1 MIRNFAEIPSSE
13 LAAVADLNQERLTAA
28 QTRYPAITVT
38 QDYHDLFAMD
48 LDAVV
53 IATPPGTHYPIAKE
67 CLNQGLHT
75 LVEKPLTLE
84 SAHAQ
89 ELVDLADSKGLTL
102 MVGHTFEYNAA
113 VRELKRLIDN
123 GDLGQ
128 IFYIDAVRV
137 NLGLFQ
143 RNLNVM
149 WDLAPHDVSILL
161 YLLEQP
167 EVTVSARG
175 TSCVFEGVHDVVY
188 MNLMFPNGSL
198 AHIRVSWLDPN
209 KTRRITVVGNK
220 KMVVYDDVESL
231 EKIKIYDKGVDVPPY
246 TDSYGDFQCS
256 YRYGDVLIPNIRFV
270 EPLRL
275 ECQHFIDCILQ
286 GTEPQSSG
294 RVGMNV
300 VRVLEAADRSLQN
313 GGAEHTVSLSE
324 SQLVPANGDE
334 NGKGAL

>member
-1 MIRNFAEIPSSE
+1 
-13 LAAVADLNQERLTAA
+13 
-28 QTRYPAITVT
+28 
-38 QDYHDLFAMD
+38 
-48 LDAVV
+48 
-53 IATPPGTHYPIAKE
+53 
-67 CLNQGLHT
+67 
-75 LVEKPLTLE
+75 
-84 SAHAQ
+84 
-89 ELVDLADSKGLTL
+89 
-102 MVGHTFEYNAA
+102 
-113 VRELKRLIDN
+113 
-123 GDLGQ
+123 
-128 IFYIDAVRV
+128 
-137 NLGLFQ
+137 
-143 RNLNVM
+143 
-149 WDLAPHDVSILL
+149 
-161 YLLEQP
+161 
-167 EVTVSARG
+167 
-175 TSCVFEGVHDVVY
+175 
-188 MNLMFPNGSL
+188 MFPNGSL